1 MFLLI
6 VTFVQWGMQAVTGAW
21 LFLAFP
27 RLGWKIPVG
36 ILPVL
41 LTAFILFGMSYTRTH
56 EGAFS
61 SALYYAAYTWFGLAF
76 LAFCISAGCVLA
88 SWILQL
94 FHVSVRVWLGP
105 VSLAVAAAVFTLALW
120 GGFSAPRIK
129 RVHIT
134 VPGAPKMKIALVS
147 DSHLGMGVSLS
158 RFEKALQKIEN
169 ERPDAVFLLG
179 DIFEYGP
186 GLKNYAARLKRT
198 NPPLGIYGV
207 FGNHEYYVGYNQS
220 KELFKEAGVN
230 LLENQT
236 AALANGVQVAG
247 IKDARTARVTAQD
260 VTGLLTQTDREKPL
274 IFLSHTPA
282 YAEEAAAAGTDL
294 MFSGHTHN
302 GQIFPFKYLVKLQ
315 FPRVYGL
322 YNVNGMKFYI
332 TSGMFYWGI
341 PLRFLAPA
349 EIPIIEVN

>member
-6 VTFVQWGMQAVTGAW
+6 MTFVLWGMQAVNGAW
-21 LFLAFP
+21 LFIAFP
-27 RLGWKIPVG
+27 RLGWKIPAGVVP
-36 ILPVL
+36 LL

-56 EGAFS
+56 EGALTG
-61 SALYYAAYTWFGLAF
+61 ALYYASYICFGLVF
-76 LAFCISAGCVLA
+76 LAFCISAACVFL
-88 SWILQL
+88 SWILQF
-94 FHVSVRVWLGP
+94 FHITARAWLGP
-105 VSLAVAAAVFTLALW
+105 ASLAVMGVVFALSLW
-120 GGFSAPRIK
+120 GGFSTPRVK
-129 RVHIT
+129 RIPVT

-147 DSHLGMGVSLS
+147 DSHVGMGVSLS
-158 RFEKALQKIEN
+158 RFDKALRKIEA
-169 ERPDAVFLLG
+169 ERPDVIFLLG

-186 GLKNYAARLKRT
+186 GLKKYAARLKQT

-207 FGNHEYYVGYNQS
+207 FGNHEYYVGYDHS
-220 KELFKEAGVN
+220 KMLFKEAGVN

-247 IKDARTARVTAQD
+247 VKDARTARVTARD
-260 VTGLLTQTDREKPL
+260 VTDLLAQTDPEKPL
-274 IFLSHTPA
+274 VFLSHTPV
-282 YAEEAAAAGTDL
+282 YAEEAAAAGADL

-322 YNVNGMKFYI
+322 YDVNGMNFYI

-349 EIPIIEVN
+349 EIPVIEVN